1 MTLKSDCTEMLSR
14 PAVFIALMAG
24 SLNIYILIYEQ
35 RHANMCLRNLCGQR
49 RRRSDCA
56 NAQSDLGLH
65 CPLIEALDTVEHI
78 VV

>member
-1 MTLKSDCTEMLSR
+1 MQ
-14 PAVFIALMAG
+14 IYALETYAASEGADQTAQMH
-24 SLNIYILIYEQ
+24 SLI
-35 RHANMCLRNLCGQR
+35 
-49 RRRSDCA
+49 DCA